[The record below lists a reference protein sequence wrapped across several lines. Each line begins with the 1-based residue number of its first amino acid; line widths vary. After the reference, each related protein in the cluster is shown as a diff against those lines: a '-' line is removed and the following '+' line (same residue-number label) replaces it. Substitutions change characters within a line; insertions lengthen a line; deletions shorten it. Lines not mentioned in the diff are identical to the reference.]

1 MQPRNLIFDFVAEW
15 VDQLLKLSGLDVDA
29 RLEFRQT
36 VTDMMHQQ
44 LTTQHLASSTSN
56 SAKNKGSPYSTPERR
71 VLELISVLG
80 SQPAGNVSHRLP
92 VDCHYFLPGLQLLSQ
107 PLRGLLP
114 ISLLGLETLLN
125 AYKTMSHAE
134 GVYWIA
140 CHMHLSDQTSAK
152 FQLIVSNCDKVM
164 LY

>member
-1 MQPRNLIFDFVAEW
+1 MSWSAAETERPWRWRTSW
-15 VDQLLKLSGLDVDA
+15 VPANSHGYDA
-29 RLEFRQT
+29 STADNNNTSL
-36 VTDMMHQQ
+36 HQQ
-44 LTTQHLASSTSN
+44 ATALKIKVVHTRLW
-56 SAKNKGSPYSTPERR
+56 
-71 VLELISVLG
+71 SVGFWSWSRFL
-80 SQPAGNVSHRLP
+80 AGNVSHRLP